1 MDRDYPMK
9 FSKIDTSTD
18 QADQGENQSSVP
30 ADASQV
36 SQSFS
41 IPRKPIGKDAK
52 RVDGKTALIGPSETI
67 QHKSRYEAHP
77 GRTSIFRWWLPEIFA
92 SVLSVAC
99 LVCIVIVLRKY
110 DHRALDSLNFP
121 TGLTLNGVIAL
132 IATINRVALMVPVG
146 SSLSQEAWLWF
157 SPVTHQKVC
166 PTRLRD
172 LELSDDASRGAW
184 GSLIFLLYGRHRYVS
199 SKSTLNE
206 C

>member
-1 MDRDYPMK
+1 MMDHGIPLKSFDVYSVP
-9 FSKIDTSTD
+9 
-18 QADQGENQSSVP
+18 DQGYNHGYIPAYSSQASSSFSVP
-30 ADASQV
+30 RKAIRSDAERYAD
-36 SQSFS
+36 
-41 IPRKPIGKDAK
+41 R
-52 RVDGKTALIGPSETI
+52 TALMQPSESI
-67 QHKSRYEAHP
+67 QSKSHRKKHT
-77 GRTSIFRWWLPEIFA
+77 GRSSFLRWWLPEIFA

-99 LVCIVIVLRKY
+99 LVCIVAILRVY
-110 DHRALDSLNFP
+110 DRRGLDQVNFP